1 MSKRLAAIALLAVL
15 QPLLALALY
24 QGAFEAYRQMVGG
37 IRRDISYGLQLH
49 HSLYVF
55 GALALANAIWLISCR
70 SRRSGLIG
78 CCICLALWTLYW
90 ANLFTNMPLRSVLV
104 VGVGVLVLALPV
116 ALLPLRFRHA
126 SPLDAVYP
134 R

>member
-1 MSKRLAAIALLAVL
+1 MMIKRLAAITLLAVL
-15 QPLLALALY
+15 QPLLAMALY
-24 QGAFEAYRQMVGG
+24 NSALGAYRQMAGS

-49 HSLYVF
+49 HSFSVF
-55 GALALANAIWLISCR
+55 AILAVANAIWLISCR

-90 ANLFTNMPLRSVLV
+90 ANGFTSMPLRSVLV
-104 VGVGVLVLALPV
+104 VGVGVLVLALPA
-116 ALLPLRFRHA
+116 ALLRLRFGR
-126 SPLDAVYP
+126 S

>member
-24 QGAFEAYRQMVGG
+24 QGAFEAYWQMVGG
-37 IRRDISYGLQLH
+37 VRRDISYGLQLH

-55 GALALANAIWLISCR
+55 GALALANAIWLMSCR

-90 ANLFTNMPLRSVLV
+90 ANLFTSMPLRSVLV
-104 VGVGVLVLALPV
+104 VGVGVLVLALPA

-126 SPLDAVYP
+126 SQLDAVYP